1 MKINYISKNYKI
13 SDRFKEIIEKKLA
26 KLEKHFNKNYDVKV
40 NCIEQNDVH
49 KLEVSINADGMFF
62 RSEVVSDNMFNNI
75 DLALPKV
82 ERQIVKLGAKT
93 KTKAI
98 KDFAPELEF
107 LDELPKEE
115 VYKVVKTKRFEL
127 EPMTIE
133 DAEFNLDMLGH
144 SFYVFLNAKTG
155 EVNILY
161 KRTDGNLGLMELD
174 Y

>member
-1 MKINYISKNYKI
+1 
-13 SDRFKEIIEKKLA
+13 
-26 KLEKHFNKNYDVKV
+26 
-40 NCIEQNDVH
+40 
-49 KLEVSINADGMFF
+49 
-62 RSEVVSDNMFNNI
+62 MFNNI

-82 ERQIVKLGAKT
+82 ERQIIKLSAKT
-93 KTKAI
+93 KTRAI
-98 KDFAPELEF
+98 KDYADDLEY
-107 LDELPKEE
+107 LEELPKEE

-144 SFYVFLNAKTG
+144 SFYVFLNAKSG

-161 KRTDGNLGLMELD
+161 RRTDGNLGLMELD